1 MVLFRRI
8 AFLLALTV
16 PALIAAQAQSSS
28 STSDATV
35 TTQSQGQAPTPQQ
48 LSVQARIKARR
59 EKRRADAIHEAY
71 GHLYEA
77 YVGGGYLRFR
87 PGSTLQH
94 NNELDWNVGFTRYRS
109 ERLGITVDGRG
120 TYGTA
125 WVGVKSGQNNTFNPS
140 ISQYA
145 LMAGPIYRFYL
156 QPKYAIS
163 GRVMGGFAYG
173 NFSGDTSGLVSVSNN
188 LGLYPDGTTYAL
200 NAAIIGE
207 YNLSPGL
214 SIRLAPEYFA
224 TGFGSSL
231 QDNLGFTAGVN
242 YRFGKQ

>member
-1 MVLFRRI
+1 MVSFRRI
-8 AFLLALTV
+8 AFLLALTA

-28 STSDATV
+28 STSDATA
-35 TTQSQGQAPTPQQ
+35 TAQAQDQAPTPQQ
-48 LSVQARIKARR
+48 MSVQARIKARR

-77 YVGGGYLRFR
+77 YAGIGYLRFT
-87 PGSTLQH
+87 PGAALQR
-94 NNELDWNVGFTRYRS
+94 NNEYAWDLGFTRYRS

-120 TYGTA
+120 TYGPA
-125 WVGVKSGQNNTFNPS
+125 WVGVQPGQDGVFNPK

-145 LMAGPIYRFYL
+145 LMAGPTYRFYL

-163 GRVMGGFAYG
+163 GRVLGGFAYG

-200 NAAIIGE
+200 NAAVIGE
-207 YNLSPGL
+207 YNLTPEL
-214 SIRLAPEYFA
+214 SFRLAPEYLA
-224 TGFGSSL
+224 TGFGSSI
-231 QDNLGFTAGVN
+231 QNNLGFTLGVN

>member
-28 STSDATV
+28 STSDATAA
-35 TTQSQGQAPTPQQ
+35 QAQAPTPQQ

-77 YVGGGYLRFR
+77 YAGGGYLRFR
-87 PGSTLQH
+87 PGATLQH
-94 NNELDWNVGFTRYRS
+94 NNEYAWNVGFTRYRS

-125 WVGVKSGQNNTFNPS
+125 WVGLQSQNQENIFNPS

-145 LMAGPIYRFYL
+145 LMAGPTYRFYL

-163 GRVMGGFAYG
+163 GRVLGGFAYG
-173 NFSGDTSGLVSVSNN
+173 NFSGDTSGLVGVSNN
-188 LGLYPDGTTYAL
+188 LGLYSDGTTYAL
-200 NAAIIGE
+200 NAAVIGE

-231 QDNLGFTAGVN
+231 QNNWGFTAGVN

>member
-1 MVLFRRI
+1 M
-8 AFLLALTV
+8 
-16 PALIAAQAQSSS
+16 
-28 STSDATV
+28 
-35 TTQSQGQAPTPQQ
+35 
-48 LSVQARIKARR
+48 SVQARIKARR

-71 GHLYEA
+71 GHLYDA
-77 YVGGGYLRFR
+77 YTGAGYLRFR
-87 PGSTLQH
+87 LPSPLQRL
-94 NNELDWNVGFTRYRS
+94 NEYAWDTGFTRYKS

-125 WVGVKSGQNNTFNPS
+125 YVYNNLSGTGVTNPG

-145 LMAGPIYRFYL
+145 ALLGPTYRFYL

-173 NFSGDTSGLVSVSNN
+173 NFSGDADGASIADTH
-188 LGLYPDGTTYAL
+188 LYPDGYTYAL
-200 NAAIIGE
+200 NAAVIGE

-231 QDNLGFTAGVN
+231 QNSLGFTAGIG
-242 YRFGKQ
+242 YRWGKQ

>member
-8 AFLLALTV
+8 AFLLALTA

-28 STSDATV
+28 STSDPTATA
-35 TTQSQGQAPTPQQ
+35 QSQGQAPTPQQ

-77 YVGGGYLRFR
+77 YAGGGYLRFR

-94 NNELDWNVGFTRYRS
+94 NNELNWNVGFTRYRS

-125 WVGVKSGQNNTFNPS
+125 WVYDNNTNAIWNPS

-145 LMAGPIYRFYL
+145 LMAGPTYRFYL

-173 NFSGDTSGLVSVSNN
+173 NFSGDTSGLVSVSNS

-200 NAAIIGE
+200 NAAVIGE

-231 QDNLGFTAGVN
+231 QHNLGFTTGIN

>member
-1 MVLFRRI
+1 M
-8 AFLLALTV
+8 
-16 PALIAAQAQSSS
+16 
-28 STSDATV
+28 
-35 TTQSQGQAPTPQQ
+35 
-48 LSVQARIKARR
+48 QARIKARR

-77 YVGGGYLRFR
+77 YAGGGYLRFR

-94 NNELDWNVGFTRYRS
+94 NNELNWNVGFTRYRS

-125 WVGVKSGQNNTFNPS
+125 WVYDNNTNAIWNPS

-145 LMAGPIYRFYL
+145 LMAGPTYRFYL

-173 NFSGDTSGLVSVSNN
+173 NFSGDTSGLVSVSNS

-200 NAAIIGE
+200 NAAVIGE

-231 QDNLGFTAGVN
+231 QHNLGFTTGIN